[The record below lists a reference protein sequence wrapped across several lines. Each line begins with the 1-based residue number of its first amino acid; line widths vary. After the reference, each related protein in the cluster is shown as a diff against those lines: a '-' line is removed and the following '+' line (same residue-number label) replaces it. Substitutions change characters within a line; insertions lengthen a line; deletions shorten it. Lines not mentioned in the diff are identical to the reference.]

1 MIYGTGPATPKLVD
15 SLEDFYE
22 VKNAIQSGA
31 HVIEAVQKGLNVI
44 RNNNGEIIP
53 EFKDY

>member
-1 MIYGTGPATPKLVD
+1 MIYGVGPATPKLID

-22 VKNAIQSGA
+22 VKNAMQNGA

-44 RNNNGEIIP
+44 LNDSGEMIP
-53 EFKDY
+53 EFKNY

>member
-44 RNNNGEIIP
+44 QNNNGEIIP